1 MAGIFSVMLGAIAA
15 VLIDG
20 ALLIAHTDM
29 LITLFMGAF
38 TIGLGIA
45 LVTTGTGYLP
55 AAEVSLLVL
64 VESVLGPLWPWV
76 FLGESL
82 TKFEIIGG
90 TITLA
95 AVITMTIAGRN
106 NPHDTPAR
114 P

>member
-1 MAGIFSVMLGAIAA
+1 
-15 VLIDG
+15 
-20 ALLIAHTDM
+20 
-29 LITLFMGAF
+29 LF
-38 TIGLGIA
+38 LD
-45 LVTTGTGYLP
+45 
-55 AAEVSLLVL
+55 
-64 VESVLGPLWPWV
+64 
-76 FLGESL
+76 ESL